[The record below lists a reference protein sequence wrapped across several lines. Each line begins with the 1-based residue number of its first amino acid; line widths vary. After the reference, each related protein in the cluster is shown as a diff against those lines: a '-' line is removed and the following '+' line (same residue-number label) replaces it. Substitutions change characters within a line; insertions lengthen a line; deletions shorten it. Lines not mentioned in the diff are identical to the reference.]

1 MESLDRIKPV
11 LKRSGI
17 YGLFLVLLL
26 ALFANGAHKEL
37 SFKGSGYQVYPH
49 ITTARKHGESNE
61 LKLWFRTKQLS
72 GMLVM
77 IENGRDS
84 LTLVGMYK
92 GKLR

>member
-1 MESLDRIKPV
+1 MDFLDRMKPV
-11 LKRSGI
+11 LRRSGI

-26 ALFANGAHKEL
+26 ALFVNGAHEEL
-37 SFKGSGYQVYPH
+37 NFKGSGYQVYPQ
-49 ITTARKHGESNE
+49 ITTAKKHGESNE

-77 IENGRDS
+77 IENGGDS